1 MKTNTLLL
9 LGLSTLVLCIPEA
22 RSMNLETTPIYCNKG
37 DNVPTGYE
45 EIVLMGD
52 LMLGTGPNPIIAG
65 ANQSSVYLHFNHNF
79 GDMSISIYNAAG
91 NLVYST
97 VVNTAVQETVVIPI
111 LGTASGTYTV
121 SLSNANGYAEGSF
134 NRTYSM

>member
-1 MKTNTLLL
+1 MYNFGTD
-9 LGLSTLVLCIPEA
+9 VPPEF
-22 RSMNLETTPIYCNKG
+22 N
-37 DNVPTGYE
+37 
-45 EIVLMGD
+45 IVELHGD
-52 LMLGTGPNPIIAG
+52 LATSVGPNAIEAG
-65 ANQSSVYLHFNHNF
+65 ANNSSVYLHFNHNF

-121 SLSNANGYAEGSF
+121 SLSNANGYAEGGF